1 MSPATTADD
10 GFTAEE
16 RAAMKE
22 RAQEI
27 KAKRASKKLSKEE
40 QAAADA
46 AEVQAKI
53 AEMTEDEQ
61 AIARRL
67 HELVAEHAPSLAP
80 KTWYGMPA
88 YAKNGKN
95 IVFFQPATKFKA
107 RYSTIGFND
116 PAQLDD
122 GTMWATAF
130 AVIELTPADEK
141 IIAALLEKAAG

>member
-1 MSPATTADD
+1 MSPAQSDDD

-53 AEMTEDEQ
+53 AEMTPEEQ
-61 AIARRL
+61 VIARRF
-67 HELVAEHAPSLAP
+67 HDLVAEYAPSLVP

-88 YAKNGKN
+88 YAKGGRN

-116 PAQLDD
+116 PAQLDE

-130 AVIELTPADEK
+130 AVVELTPADEK

>member
-1 MSPATTADD
+1 MSPAKTEED

-46 AEVQAKI
+46 AEVEAKI
-53 AEMTEDEQ
+53 AEMTPEEQ
-61 AIARRL
+61 VIARRF
-67 HELVAEHAPSLAP
+67 HELVAEHAPALAP

-88 YAKNGKN
+88 YAKDGKN
-95 IVFFQPATKFKA
+95 VVFFQPATKFKA

-116 PAQLDD
+116 PAQLDE

-130 AVIELTPADEK
+130 AVVELTPADEK
-141 IIAALLEKAAG
+141 IIAALLERAAG

>member
-1 MSPATTADD
+1 MSPAKDDTD

-22 RAQEI
+22 RAREI
-27 KAKRASKKLSKEE
+27 TTKRASKKLSKEE
-40 QAAADA
+40 RAAADA
-46 AEVQAKI
+46 AEVEATI
-53 AEMTEDEQ
+53 AEMTPEEQ

-67 HELVAEHAPSLAP
+67 HELVAEHAPALAP

-88 YAKNGKN
+88 YAKEGKN
-95 IVFFQPATKFKA
+95 IVFFQPATKFAA

-116 PAQLDD
+116 PAQLDE

-130 AVIELTPADEK
+130 AVVELTPADEK